1 MMVFNRR
8 DEDVM
13 LSMESGLGGIYVL
26 AIIIVFPVAMYQDS
40 TITSLF
46 PLDQVNDI
54 TITDFP
60 DYVMRMTDEDE
71 HNNSLL
77 AQEYHV
83 T

>member
-40 TITSLF
+40 TITIQF
-46 PLDQVNDI
+46 HC
-54 TITDFP
+54 F
-60 DYVMRMTDEDE
+60 
-71 HNNSLL
+71 H
-77 AQEYHV
+77 
-83 T
+83 